1 MSPFLGEFIGTMLL
15 VILGDGVVAN
25 VILDKTKGFN
35 GGLMSITFGWGMAV
49 FVGVFTS
56 VSLGGGGHLNPA
68 VTLAMAYL
76 GKLDS
81 SLVLTYL
88 GAQFLGAFVGAV
100 IVWASYRQHFDAT
113 TNADTKLGVFCTSP
127 SIRNAAS
134 NIITEIVGTFVLVF
148 GALLFI
154 NPETKLGSIEAL
166 PVALL
171 VIGIGLSLGGPT
183 GYAINPARDLS
194 PRLAHFLLPIRG
206 KRDSDWAYAWIPVV
220 APILGAFIAAFVF
233 QIVKLG

>member
-1 MSPFLGEFIGTMLL
+1 MSPFFGEFIGTMLL
-15 VILGDGVVAN
+15 IILGDGVVAN

-49 FVGVFTS
+49 FTGVFTS

-68 VTLAMAYL
+68 VTLSMAYL
-76 GKLDS
+76 GNLETA
-81 SLVLTYL
+81 LILPYL
-88 GAQFLGAFVGAV
+88 AAQFLGAFLGAV

-127 SIRNAAS
+127 SIRNALH
-134 NIITEIVGTFVLVF
+134 NICTEIVGTFVLLL
-148 GALLFI
+148 GALLMTK
-154 NPETKLGSIEAL
+154 PESKLGTLDAL

-183 GYAINPARDLS
+183 GYAINPARDLA
-194 PRLAHFLLPIRG
+194 PRLAHFILPIRG

-220 APILGAFIAAFVF
+220 APIIGAFIAAFVY
-233 QIVKLG
+233 QMVKAG

>member
-15 VILGDGVVAN
+15 IILGDGVVAN

-49 FVGVFTS
+49 FVGVYTS
-56 VSLGGGGHLNPA
+56 VSLGGSGHLNPA

-127 SIRNAAS
+127 SIRNALN
-134 NIITEIVGTFVLVF
+134 NIVTEVVGTFVLVF

-154 NPETKLGSIEAL
+154 KPETKLGTIEAL

-194 PRLAHFLLPIRG
+194 PRLAHFILPIRA
-206 KRDSDWAYAWIPVV
+206 KRNSDWAYAWIPVA
-220 APILGAFIAAFVF
+220 APIAGAFIAAFLF
-233 QIVKLG
+233 QLITN

>member
-15 VILGDGVVAN
+15 IILGDGVVAN
-25 VILDKTKGFN
+25 VILDKTKGYN
-35 GGLMSITFGWGMAV
+35 GGVMSITFGWGMAV

-56 VSLGGGGHLNPA
+56 VNLGGGGHLNPA
-68 VTLAMAYL
+68 VTLSMAYL

-81 SLVLTYL
+81 SLVIPYL
-88 GAQFLGAFVGAV
+88 GGQFLGAFVGAV

-127 SIRNAAS
+127 SIRNTLN
-134 NIITEIVGTFVLVF
+134 NIVSEVVGTFVLVL
-148 GALLFI
+148 GALLLI
-154 NPETKLGSIEAL
+154 KPETKLGTLDAL

-183 GYAINPARDLS
+183 GYAINPARDFS
-194 PRLAHFLLPIRG
+194 PRLAHFILPIRG

-220 APILGAFIAAFVF
+220 APIVGAFIAAFLF
-233 QIVKLG
+233 QLITHS